1 MATMEQIHRLDQ
13 YLQIIRESSI
23 NLIDNNQVSNQ
34 ELLGYL
40 YTKGLE
46 FAQEQSN
53 QNIVDLGS
61 IGLAF
66 AIRTMHDRK

>member
-13 YLQIIRESSI
+13 FLQIIRESSI
-23 NLIDNNQVSNQ
+23 NLIDNNQVSNK

-53 QNIVDLGS
+53 QNIVDIGS

>member
-13 YLQIIRESSI
+13 FLQIIRESSI

-53 QNIVDLGS
+53 QNIVDIGS

>member
-13 YLQIIRESSI
+13 FLQIIRESSI

-46 FAQEQSN
+46 FAQERSN
-53 QNIVDLGS
+53 QNIVDIGS

>member
-53 QNIVDLGS
+53 QNIVDIGS